1 MIFREKHESGDL
13 HDHLA
18 LLAERCF
25 RFKTLKKLLLERFGL
40 ASHWSHSHDHY
51 ASSVAY
57 GYIPSP
63 KKPLLELDPT
73 PLAWLPPG
81 KVHPPLAE
89 ACRARGGGG
98 RRVVGGRQNV
108 VVGWGCGAGKRQ
120 DQSSHCLA
128 SSAYLNKHQS
138 TSVNNSQQ
146 QSTHSQHTVNTQST
160 RA

>member
-1 MIFREKHESGDL
+1 MTIWLCSLSVLPILDL
-13 HDHLA
+13 EEATLG
-18 LLAERCF
+18 
-25 RFKTLKKLLLERFGL
+25 KTRPGISLVSQSRPL
-40 ASHWSHSHDHY
+40 ASC
-51 ASSVAY
+51 VAY
-57 GYIPSP
+57 GYMPSP
-63 KKPLLELDPT
+63 KKPLLPLDPT
-73 PLAWLPPG
+73 PLAWAPPG

-120 DQSSHCLA
+120 YQSSHCLA